1 MNHRTSCDGSAGVH
15 KALPLLLSYVPCCRI
30 ERISKFSSREES
42 GDAKSARRGARHTLR
57 RALNMALHALMLS
70 MGALLCTSAY
80 AISVHSSLKSTHHDA
95 FDTWSVRHGKKYS
108 VADELRARKVWA
120 ENDAII
126 SAHNARD
133 PPPSYTLG
141 HNQFSDLTVAEYSK
155 MMLGTRPNLKRNA
168 TWPPRRPAAP
178 ASSEA
183 MDDSVDWIER
193 GAVTGVKNQGQC
205 GGCWAFAT
213 TGAVEG
219 AYAIATGSLVSLSE
233 EQILACDSSEE
244 GCGGGNPEQALDW
257 IHQNGGICSESSWPY
272 DSSGGDVDT
281 CSTSCTNV
289 VTVGG
294 YEAVPEGDEDALVD
308 ALRLAPVAVAIEA
321 DTTNFQ
327 LYQSGVYDNPDCFSK
342 GQVDH
347 GVLLVGFG
355 NDDTGTPFYK
365 LKNSWGTT
373 WGESGYMRLARGGNI
388 CGVASEPTY
397 ATSAAAAGGG
407 GGPTPPA
414 PTPRPAPPGGCRG
427 EYCPYIPDGCYVSS
441 GTSSSGTMRITVSS
455 MGTELDVTMTIDRCA
470 SPNQTHSPCCSLR
483 HTHLS
488 HTIMRSIPSKSA
500 AASTRGMTS
509 SPTPKM
515 DMWTTSHRRGSSITT
530 MNAQQPRA
538 ARRIGLAST
547 LWRTGASRS
556 VAKRGVRQRVRH
568 CPLPRHLVGSRARYL
583 GSRSQSLPPWLQVA
597 FWQWHSCSSVCVSSA
612 RATGKQTRR
621 GG

>member
-1 MNHRTSCDGSAGVH
+1 MAKST
-15 KALPLLLSYVPCCRI
+15 PLLMNYAHERFGLRMMQSYLHTMPETLRH
-30 ERISKFSSREES
+30 
-42 GDAKSARRGARHTLR
+42 HTL
-57 RALNMALHALMLS
+57 L
-70 MGALLCTSAY
+70 
-80 AISVHSSLKSTHHDA
+80 
-95 FDTWSVRHGKKYS
+95 
-108 VADELRARKVWA
+108 
-120 ENDAII
+120 AII
-126 SAHNARD
+126 
-133 PPPSYTLG
+133 
-141 HNQFSDLTVAEYSK
+141 QFSDLTVAEYSK

-308 ALRLAPVAVAIEA
+308 ALRSAPVAVAIEA

-327 LYQSGVYDNPDCFSK
+327 LYQSGVYDNPDCFSR

-365 LKNSWGTT
+365 LKNSWATT

-388 CGVASEPTY
+388 CGVASKPTY

-414 PTPRPAPPGGCRG
+414 PTPGPAPRWVP
-427 EYCPYIPDGCYVSS
+427 
-441 GTSSSGTMRITVSS
+441 
-455 MGTELDVTMTIDRCA
+455 
-470 SPNQTHSPCCSLR
+470 
-483 HTHLS
+483 
-488 HTIMRSIPSKSA
+488 
-500 AASTRGMTS
+500 
-509 SPTPKM
+509 
-515 DMWTTSHRRGSSITT
+515 
-530 MNAQQPRA
+530 
-538 ARRIGLAST
+538 RRILSIH
-547 LWRTGASRS
+547 SR
-556 VAKRGVRQRVRH
+556 RML
-568 CPLPRHLVGSRARYL
+568 CIEWHLIEWHHAHHGELHGHRA
-583 GSRSQSLPPWLQVA
+583 
-597 FWQWHSCSSVCVSSA
+597 
-612 RATGKQTRR
+612 
-621 GG
+621 